1 MIYLNVPAVNFEMAL
16 SFSRDIMIG
25 NTSFGPV
32 SFIWIFIVCLP
43 ASLQI
48 DRFHLHCIKHLLQ
61 TISFSIMFT
70 RCELPP
76 KSRDPR
82 CYMDYRAGFTLG
94 YTNIFLRF
102 ATYSRE
108 LFYRFSLSY
117 AEVTAIDLLLGYN
130 IQCYNV
136 YTLHWMM

>member
-1 MIYLNVPAVNFEMAL
+1 
-16 SFSRDIMIG
+16 
-25 NTSFGPV
+25 
-32 SFIWIFIVCLP
+32 
-43 ASLQI
+43 
-48 DRFHLHCIKHLLQ
+48 
-61 TISFSIMFT
+61 MFT

-76 KSRDPR
+76 KSRDPTW
-82 CYMDYRAGFTLG
+82 YMDYRAGFTLG

-130 IQCYNV
+130 IQFYNV